1 LGSVWPVPEWRGSS
15 WQSRLVKVW
24 TGKARHGS
32 HGEGLVKIS
41 CILAS
46 FNRPTFLRQALKSV
60 VDQTHKDYQ
69 LVVVD
74 DSTKMNIFE
83 IMPQFE
89 FTESVVIHENV
100 SASARARVSRLGVNI
115 NTGLEHATGDVI
127 VYLADDDYYFPG
139 WFEAVSR
146 FFESHP
152 DVKVGFG
159 ILKYSSSLE
168 MDLAECGEIRFW
180 NEVVNPSERLLD
192 HNQVAHR
199 RFDPPQK
206 WQEGLG
212 TESNSD
218 FWFFT
223 QIANEHAFHP
233 INSFAAV
240 KRLHGKNLQNSISLY
255 QSGKMDDLRE

>member
-1 LGSVWPVPEWRGSS
+1 M
-15 WQSRLVKVW
+15 
-24 TGKARHGS
+24 
-32 HGEGLVKIS
+32 KIS

-46 FNRPTFLRQALKSV
+46 FNRPTLLRQALKSV
-60 VDQTHKDYQ
+60 ENQSHKDYQ
-69 LVVVD
+69 LVIVD
-74 DSTKMNIFE
+74 DSTQMNIFDVVS
-83 IMPQFE
+83 E
-89 FTESVVIHENV
+89 FKFTDSVVIHEDV
-100 SASARARVSRLGVNI
+100 TAAARAKVSRLGVNV
-115 NTGLEHATGDVI
+115 NAALEHATGDVI

-139 WFEAVSR
+139 WFEAVSKY
-146 FFESHP
+146 FETHP

-159 ILKYSSSLE
+159 ILKYSASLE
-168 MDLAECGEIRFW
+168 MDLAECGELRFW
-180 NEVVNPSERLLD
+180 NEIVNPSERLLD

-223 QIANEHAFHP
+223 QIANEYAFHP
-233 INSFAAV
+233 INSWAAV
-240 KRLHGKNLQNSISLY
+240 KRLHSKNLQNSIPLY